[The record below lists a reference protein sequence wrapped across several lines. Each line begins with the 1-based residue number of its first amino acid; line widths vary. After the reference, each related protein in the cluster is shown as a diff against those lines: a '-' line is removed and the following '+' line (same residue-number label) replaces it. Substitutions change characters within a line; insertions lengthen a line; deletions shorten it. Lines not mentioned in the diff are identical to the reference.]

1 MSQIQTE
8 FAFTLAR
15 GYMDE
20 LGKLHREG
28 VMRLARAFDEVEP
41 LEDGRTR
48 ANEAYLSI
56 LLLSRVIV
64 RLGKISP
71 VPPEVIEGLFA
82 SDFAYLQEIYV
93 RLNEDDNRMIETRC
107 PSCGTNFGLDLLG
120 DVGSVTDRGA
130 TRRGGV

>member
-20 LGKLHREG
+20 SGNLHREG

-93 RLNEDDNRMIETRC
+93 RLNEDGNRMIETRC
-107 PSCGTNFGLDLLG
+107 PSCGKHFGLDLVS
-120 DVGSVTDRGA
+120 DADSVADRRSA
-130 TRRGGV
+130 V

>member
-8 FAFTLAR
+8 FAFTLPR
-15 GYMDE
+15 GLLE
-20 LGKLHREG
+20 ETGKLHREG

-48 ANEAYLSI
+48 TNEAYLSI

-64 RLGKISP
+64 RLGSISP
-71 VPPEVIEGLFA
+71 VPPEVIEQLFA

-93 RLNEDDNRMIETRC
+93 RLNEDRNRMIETRC
-107 PSCGTNFGLDLLG
+107 PSCGKRFGLDLVA
-120 DVGSVTDRGA
+120 DVGSAGNP
-130 TRRGGV
+130 GVIQWGTV

>member
-20 LGKLHREG
+20 SGNLHREG

-48 ANEAYLSI
+48 VNEAYLSI

-93 RLNEDDNRMIETRC
+93 RLNEDGNRMIETRC
-107 PSCGTNFGLDLLG
+107 PSCGTNFGLDLVG
-120 DVGSVTDRGA
+120 DVDSVTDRGA
-130 TRRGGV
+130 TRRSAV